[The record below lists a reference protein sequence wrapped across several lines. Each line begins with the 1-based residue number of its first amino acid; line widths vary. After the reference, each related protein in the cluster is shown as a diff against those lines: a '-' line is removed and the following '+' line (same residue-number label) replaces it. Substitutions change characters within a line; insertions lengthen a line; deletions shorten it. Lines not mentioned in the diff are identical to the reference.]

1 MTTNTFTDDDS
12 VHMQAAIEASRQ
24 AVALGNMPFGATV
37 VKDGRRLQVSR
48 NEQITSGDCM
58 AHAEVVAV
66 RDAVRVH
73 GREALRGATVYAS
86 GEPCAM
92 CCGTMFWAGITRVV
106 YAATLD
112 DIIES
117 LGDPTLAMSS
127 TQLLATASPAV
138 RVEGPLLRE
147 LAAQVLRDFAA
158 GRAPSRC
165 GTGSA

>member
-1 MTTNTFTDDDS
+1 MPTADAFTDDDS
-12 VHMQAAIEASRQ
+12 AHMQAAIAASRQ

-37 VKDGRRLQVSR
+37 VKAGRRLQVSR

-92 CCGTMFWAGITRVV
+92 CCGTLFWAGITRVV

-117 LGDPTLAMSS
+117 LGDPTLAINSR
-127 TQLLATASPAV
+127 QLLATASPAV
-138 RVEGPLLRE
+138 RVEGPFLRE
-147 LAAQVLRDFAA
+147 AAARVLQDFAQ
-158 GRAPSRC
+158 GSS
-165 GTGSA
+165 TG

>member
-1 MTTNTFTDDDS
+1 MTSFTDDDTA
-12 VHMQAAIEASRQ
+12 HMEAAIHASRQ

-48 NEQITSGDCM
+48 NEQVTSGDCM

-92 CCGTMFWAGITRVV
+92 CCGAMFWAGITRVV

-117 LGDPTLAMSS
+117 LGDPTLAMTS
-127 TQLLATASPAV
+127 TPLLATASPAV
-138 RVEGPLLRE
+138 QVQGPLLRE
-147 LAAQVLRDFAA
+147 AAASVLHDFARSTA
-158 GRAPSRC
+158 AAR
-165 GTGSA
+165 

>member
-1 MTTNTFTDDDS
+1 MTSFTDDDTA
-12 VHMQAAIEASRQ
+12 HMEAAIHASRQ

-48 NEQITSGDCM
+48 NEQVTSGDCM

-127 TQLLATASPAV
+127 AQLLATASPAV
-138 RVEGPLLRE
+138 QVQGPLLRE
-147 LAAQVLRDFAA
+147 PAARVLHDFAQRSPDS
-158 GRAPSRC
+158 GKAP
-165 GTGSA
+165 G

>member
-1 MTTNTFTDDDS
+1 MPMTTDTLTDDDS
-12 VHMQAAIEASRQ
+12 AHMQAAIQASRQ

-48 NEQITSGDCM
+48 NEQVTSGDCM

-92 CCGTMFWAGITRVV
+92 CCGAMFWAGITRVV

-117 LGDPTLAMSS
+117 LGDPTLTMTSK
-127 TQLLATASPAV
+127 QLLATASPTV
-138 RVEGPLLRE
+138 RVQGPLLRE
-147 LAAQVLRDFAA
+147 PAARVLQDFAQD
-158 GRAPSRC
+158 RC

>member
-1 MTTNTFTDDDS
+1 MPTADAFTDDDS
-12 VHMQAAIEASRQ
+12 AHMQAAIAASRQ

-37 VKDGRRLQVSR
+37 VKEGRRLQVSR

-92 CCGTMFWAGITRVV
+92 CCGTLFWAGITRVV

-112 DIIES
+112 DISES
-117 LGDPTLAMSS
+117 LGDPTLAINSR
-127 TQLLATASPAV
+127 QLLATASPAG
-138 RVEGPLLRE
+138 RVEGPFLRE
-147 LAAQVLRDFAA
+147 AAARVVQDFAQ
-158 GRAPSRC
+158 GSS
-165 GTGSA
+165 TG

>member
-1 MTTNTFTDDDS
+1 MTTDTFTTDDTA
-12 VHMQAAIEASRQ
+12 HMLAAIEASRQ

-37 VKDGRRLQVSR
+37 VKDGQRLQVSR

-117 LGDPTLAMSS
+117 LGEPTLAMPSK
-127 TQLLATASPAV
+127 QLLATASPTV
-138 RVEGPLLRE
+138 LVQGPLLRE
-147 LAAQVLRDFAA
+147 PAARVLHDFAQA
-158 GRAPSRC
+158 SPDSGKAP
-165 GTGSA
+165 A

>member
-1 MTTNTFTDDDS
+1 MSTNTFTDDDS

-138 RVEGPLLRE
+138 RVEGPLLGE
-147 LAAQVLRDFAA
+147 PAAQVLRDFAA